1 MNFKRVAL
9 SLCFCLVLST
19 LAGCGASG
27 NDYPRAA
34 ARGIVTLDGDPL
46 SSGVIR
52 FIPEGDNAGP
62 QASASI
68 REGIFNVPV
77 DFGPVVGTNRIEII
91 STDDGGFAEDDEQ
104 AIQRLKQEGIKQIKV
119 VKVPAQYNKQ
129 SKLTKSI
136 TADGEND
143 FTFELVSTTK
153 K

>member
-1 MNFKRVAL
+1 MNSKQVSI
-9 SLCFCLVLST
+9 SLCFCLVLSALT
-19 LAGCGASG
+19 GCGSS
-27 NDYPRAA
+27 NEYPRAA
-34 ARGIVTLDGDPL
+34 VRGIVTLDGDPL